1 MLFISRNSLD
11 ILISRMILLLTSLT
25 SGASELAAIKIICW
39 LNMWT
44 FSVISKKRTLENHA
58 YSAMIIGFK
67 GIYKIWVLMYKKL
80 IGSRW
85 TKLVYNVPCTEKKMS
100 SFFFGF
106 LKTHCGIYMTCVQTN
121 LVTRTRRVAM
131 IWPLWWHVDLST
143 TSLRVTWPAHRC
155 CHGEEGRLQ
164 TR

>member
-1 MLFISRNSLD
+1 
-11 ILISRMILLLTSLT
+11 
-25 SGASELAAIKIICW
+25 
-39 LNMWT
+39 
-44 FSVISKKRTLENHA
+44 
-58 YSAMIIGFK
+58 
-67 GIYKIWVLMYKKL
+67 MYKKL

-131 IWPLWWHVDLST
+131 I
-143 TSLRVTWPAHRC
+143 
-155 CHGEEGRLQ
+155 
-164 TR
+164 